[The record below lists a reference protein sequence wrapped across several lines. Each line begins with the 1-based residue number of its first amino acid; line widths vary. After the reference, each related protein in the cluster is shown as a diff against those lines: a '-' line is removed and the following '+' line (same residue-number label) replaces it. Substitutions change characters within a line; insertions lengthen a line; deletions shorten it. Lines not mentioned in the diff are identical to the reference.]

1 MKVVLYALLA
11 LLLSNDSAAAVTG
24 SNSGTRIIDFP
35 ARGLGKYYIY
45 DNKESFLLQWPDF
58 AERKLASGRVIVAVD
73 AQVGVETYWCTGDCL
88 PDLRFLKPGDIQAL
102 DVDGSVLTH
111 SGVKYI
117 CRLTGLK
124 KLVLE
129 GTDADDRD
137 IELIARKLPA
147 LPELNIG
154 YTRIS
159 KKALASI
166 SKMRNLRK
174 ISLEK
179 DRIDS
184 SSIEKLSVLPN
195 LLELNLK
202 QVNVDDQVFE
212 GLSKCKKLT
221 ALNLAKTRIT
231 DNGLAA
237 FSRMQ
242 SLRKLDISDCRISDA
257 AVCSVIANMENL
269 EELNLSGTSVTD
281 RGVKSLT
288 KLKHLRK
295 LWLRDL
301 RNVSDAAIPSLIS
314 HKELQDL
321 ELQKTSI
328 SSNGVKRLAQ
338 SLPTSEIHLHALCK
352 CRKQSRVN

>member
-1 MKVVLYALLA
+1 MKVVFYFLLA
-11 LLLSNDSAAAVTG
+11 LFLSNESAAAVTG
-24 SNSGTRIIDFP
+24 SNSETRIIDFP
-35 ARGLGKYYIY
+35 ARGLGKYYID
-45 DNKESFLLQWPDF
+45 DNKASFLLQWPDF
-58 AERKLASGRVIVAVD
+58 AERKLARGRVIVPAN

-88 PDLRFLKPGDIQAL
+88 PDLRFLKPGDIQVL
-102 DVDGSVLTH
+102 DVDGSVLSH

-117 CRLTGLK
+117 CRLSGLR

-137 IELIARKLPA
+137 IEFIARKLPS

-166 SKMRNLRK
+166 SKMRSLRK

-184 SSIEKLSVLPN
+184 SSIAKLSALPN

-202 QVNVDDQVFE
+202 QVNVDDQVFD
-212 GLSKCKKLT
+212 GLSKLKRLI
-221 ALNLAKTRIT
+221 ALNLAKTKIT
-231 DNGLAA
+231 DNGLVAL
-237 FSRMQ
+237 SRLQ
-242 SLRKLDISDCRISDA
+242 SLRKLDISDCKISDA
-257 AVCSVIANMENL
+257 AVCGVIANMENL

-281 RGVKSLT
+281 RGVKALA

-301 RNVSDAAIPSLIS
+301 RNVSDAAIPSLMS
-314 HKELQDL
+314 HREIQDL

-328 SSNGVKRLAQ
+328 SSNGVKKLAEG
-338 SLPTSEIHLHALCK
+338 LPTSEIHLHALCK